1 MVKKTILISLF
12 VIKSSL
18 FFTQVDSTH
27 FLNFYYGLGVANPAG
42 SFSKNSDVYN
52 NFGKM
57 SPGLNMKAGMEYLIN
72 SKNAISFDLDY
83 AFFFN
88 ATNDSLSKQIKRRV
102 DSYGI
107 PYIDASDDGI
117 DVSIAQVALGYSR
130 LFNFKKFTLQ
140 AKICLG
146 SARFGYDYIGAYGLT
161 NALTATTSISLSNI
175 SLASID
181 YSFNDYNYYTV
192 KPELIFKTILQKRKY
207 ADLALSFG
215 VGYFY
220 AKPNM
225 ALLEH
230 KDGKTTEVLKLK
242 DKINVININV
252 TLNLILK
259 RTLFDSFK

>member
-72 SKNAISFDLDY
+72 SKNAI
-83 AFFFN
+83 
-88 ATNDSLSKQIKRRV
+88 
-102 DSYGI
+102 SYGI

-215 VGYFY
+215 IGYFY

-252 TLNLILK
+252 SLNLILK